1 MLKKAFTLLIVAEK
15 NDRIVYGQT
24 NVERGCENIDFGT
37 LSRSKVKKLYYVF
50 LTNN

>member
-1 MLKKAFTLLIVAEK
+1 MLKKASALLIVAEK

-37 LSRSKVKKLYYVF
+37 LSTCRSKVK
-50 LTNN
+50 